1 MSRFQALAALLVM
14 AISLVAVAASAGAPL
29 MWP

>member
-1 MSRFQALAALLVM
+1 MSGSRTLAALLVM
-14 AISLVAVAASAGAPL
+14 TIALIAVAASAGAPM